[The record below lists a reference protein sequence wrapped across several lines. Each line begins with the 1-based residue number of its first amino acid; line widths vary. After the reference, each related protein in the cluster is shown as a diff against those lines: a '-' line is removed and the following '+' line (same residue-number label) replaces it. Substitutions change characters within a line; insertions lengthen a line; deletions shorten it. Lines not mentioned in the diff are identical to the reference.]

1 MCSAFM
7 VRSFQ
12 VKISNDYEKEASVE
26 LQSLEENL
34 TTFFGKIDLIS
45 GELSVNENVISTLY
59 VKDVKKKK
67 IMYQEFYN
75 NTAEIREYA
84 DFSLYSI
91 GGICKYTTNN
101 SIGVGSELPVY
112 WGILRAA
119 RKEPS
124 KLHIQRVEQ
133 NSTSKKG
140 TLLQASRAIRDINGN
155 CIGYIVIDMDTY
167 DFDNLL
173 QGSLSS
179 NTNFMLV
186 DSYWN
191 SIYSTESSSEVSI
204 VPTLREC
211 IWNNK
216 DFKAVEKDC
225 RIYTRQIDNTGLFI
239 VLEQGEAFT
248 SSITR
253 SMYGISILMA
263 AICLLLCVAVSL
275 MLTRNL
281 SKPMHTLTQAMKEA
295 ESGDLNVQIEVER
308 SDEIG
313 HLATH
318 FNRMIRELQYY
329 MIEQIRQ
336 QKELNNVSIAMMQA
350 QLNPHFLYNT
360 LDTMKWVAKANHIPE
375 IAMLSSSLAK
385 ILRISISQ
393 EAFVTVK
400 EEMELVKC
408 YVDIQ
413 QIRFSDRF
421 EYDVHLPEGL
431 EDYKIPKLIVQP
443 IVENAIIHGLADR
456 DSGKILVEISCKDGD
471 LFISVLDDG
480 CGMAKEVMEH
490 LNSRNRDHLEGH
502 LGFYNVDSIIRLY
515 YGHEYGLNASEIESG
530 GTKVTITLPLR
541 REEFDA

>member
-1 MCSAFM
+1 
-7 VRSFQ
+7 
-12 VKISNDYEKEASVE
+12 
-26 LQSLEENL
+26 
-34 TTFFGKIDLIS
+34 
-45 GELSVNENVISTLY
+45 
-59 VKDVKKKK
+59 
-67 IMYQEFYN
+67 
-75 NTAEIREYA
+75 
-84 DFSLYSI
+84 
-91 GGICKYTTNN
+91 
-101 SIGVGSELPVY
+101 
-112 WGILRAA
+112 
-119 RKEPS
+119 
-124 KLHIQRVEQ
+124 
-133 NSTSKKG
+133 
-140 TLLQASRAIRDINGN
+140 
-155 CIGYIVIDMDTY
+155 
-167 DFDNLL
+167 
-173 QGSLSS
+173 
-179 NTNFMLV
+179 
-186 DSYWN
+186 
-191 SIYSTESSSEVSI
+191 
-204 VPTLREC
+204 
-211 IWNNK
+211 
-216 DFKAVEKDC
+216 
-225 RIYTRQIDNTGLFI
+225 
-239 VLEQGEAFT
+239 
-248 SSITR
+248 
-253 SMYGISILMA
+253 MYGISILMA